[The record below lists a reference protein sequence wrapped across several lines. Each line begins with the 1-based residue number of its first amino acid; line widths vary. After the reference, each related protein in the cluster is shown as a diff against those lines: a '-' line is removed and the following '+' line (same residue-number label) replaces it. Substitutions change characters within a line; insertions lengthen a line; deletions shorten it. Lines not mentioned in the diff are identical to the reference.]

1 MWRKRN
7 LFWFF
12 YQSSVSVV
20 WVITMINY
28 DIILLPINF
37 FAWTSLLVWLK
48 HKNIKGL
55 DKKLLKVWIFCFSIF
70 YVAKWIII
78 GIPIIA
84 LYIMLQLLHLAVYD
98 YFVLF
103 ILIILILNLI
113 RQIVKTEKQFKRYSG
128 HYSIKPPEGFYD

>member
-48 HKNIKGL
+48 HKNIKDL
-55 DKKLLKVWIFCFSIF
+55 DKKLLKVRIFCFSIF
-70 YVAKWIII
+70 DIAKWIII

-128 HYSIKPPEGFYD
+128 HYSIKPPEGF

>member
-1 MWRKRN
+1 
-7 LFWFF
+7 
-12 YQSSVSVV
+12 
-20 WVITMINY
+20 MINY

-98 YFVLF
+98 YFILF

-128 HYSIKPPEGFYD
+128 HYSIKPPEGF